1 MVNAAETIAA
11 QNGLGRIDE
20 AFVDSILKIFGEASE
35 ANGETLPWDDEARQR
50 IARAPALVRGML
62 SGLAEVT
69 GEAVDAVR
77 GQWIDRGVFHLDPDD
92 PRNHGA
98 DRSD

>member
-1 MVNAAETIAA
+1 M
-11 QNGLGRIDE
+11 
-20 AFVDSILKIFGEASE
+20 
-35 ANGETLPWDDEARQR
+35 PWDDEARQR

-62 SGLAEVT
+62 QKEIEGWARRSGFAEVT

-98 DRSD
+98 DRTA